1 MHLLGKKTTD
11 DFHPITLM
19 SCVSKVC
26 TNLVKRRWLSFIVSN
41 NFLNTVTRKA
51 FIDGMPGCFEH
62 HLKLLTIFQEAQR
75 RCKSLCVCWL
85 DLANAFGRVHPDLI
99 VFSLAHYH
107 VPPEM
112 IQLVSYLYDGL
123 TAVIST
129 DKWTTALIHLQ
140 LGVTRV
146 TPCLSRQL
154 VWQFPLNSRST
165 LAYTGYTN

>member
-1 MHLLGKKTTD
+1 
-11 DFHPITLM
+11 
-19 SCVSKVC
+19 
-26 TNLVKRRWLSFIVSN
+26 
-41 NFLNTVTRKA
+41 
-51 FIDGMPGCFEH
+51 MPGCFEH